1 MDVEKGYMMKK
12 IMLEIVATNIVA
24 SLPPEQQPTATPT
37 TRAKKFKIVLANR
50 NISDPHCV
58 LFPSNC

>member
-1 MDVEKGYMMKK
+1 MDVQKGPMMNK
-12 IMLEIVATNIVA
+12 IMMEIVATKVVA

-37 TRAKKFKIVLANR
+37 TRAKNLKIVLANR